1 MWDYVG
7 LKGVGGALQMMAPH
21 SVANIV
27 ESCEKHQIN
36 ISITMIREKSLRPAT
51 RKKMKNTC
59 IIIPRAMIVLMRMAT
74 NVMLELLMLTPMLM
88 LELTMVMMRSVMM
101 HQYSKSVNLD
111 GLI

>member
-7 LKGVGGALQMMAPH
+7 LRGVGGALQMMAPH

-59 IIIPRAMIVLMRMAT
+59 IIIPRAMIVLMTMVT
-74 NVMLELLMLTPMLM
+74 NVMFELLMTPMLM
-88 LELTMVMMRSVMM
+88 LMLTMVMMRSVMM
-101 HQYSKSVNLD
+101 HQYSMSVELG